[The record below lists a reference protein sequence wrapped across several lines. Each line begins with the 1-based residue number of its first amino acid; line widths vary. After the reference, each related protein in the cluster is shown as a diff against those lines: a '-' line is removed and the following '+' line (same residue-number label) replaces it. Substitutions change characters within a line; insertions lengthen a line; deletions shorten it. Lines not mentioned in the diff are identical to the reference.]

1 MKSLVHFPHGG
12 HHWLKD
18 IQFAVGI
25 VVAVGGAAVL
35 LSEVMQLLS

>member
-1 MKSLVHFPHGG
+1 MNHLVHSSHAG

-25 VVAVGGAAVL
+25 VVAIGGAAVV

>member
-1 MKSLVHFPHGG
+1 MNPLIHVPHSG

-18 IQFAVGI
+18 VQFAIGM
-25 VVAVGGAAVL
+25 VVAVGGAAVV